1 MRRGIAVN
9 QGASNKI
16 EGLPII
22 FYWKIDIKMKT
33 PKRIEPLIEE
43 GLVDSVICQLMSGK
57 EALVYVVQCGSELI
71 CAKVYKETHRRNF
84 RHSANYTEGRYL
96 KNIRRTR
103 EIQKQS
109 YFGKLTQEV
118 AWQNTEINALCQLG
132 AAGVKVPGYINF
144 FEGVLLMELITDS
157 QGNVAPRLND
167 IRLTKEEAR
176 TYHALLINQAVR
188 MLCHGMI
195 HSDLSEYNV
204 LLGSQ
209 GPVIIDFPQAIYALD
224 NNNARWLL
232 KRDIDNITKYFSR
245 FAPELV
251 GTDFGSEIWSL
262 YEHGKLNWDT
272 PLTGV
277 PIEKHKPVNVDGL
290 LKTIDLVMK
299 KELAWQRYKQE
310 RWTSQR
316 SLAF

>member
-1 MRRGIAVN
+1 
-9 QGASNKI
+9 
-16 EGLPII
+16 
-22 FYWKIDIKMKT
+22 MKT

-57 EALVYVVQCGSELI
+57 EALVYVVQRGSELQ

-84 RHSANYTEGRYL
+84 WHSANYTEGRYL

-103 EIQKQS
+103 EIQRQNC
-109 YFGKLTQEV
+109 FGKLAKDE
-118 AWQNTEINALCQLG
+118 AWQHTEIKALCQLG
-132 AAGVKVPGYINF
+132 AIGVKVPGYINF
-144 FEGVLLMELITDS
+144 LEGVLLMELITDS

-167 IRLTKEEAR
+167 IRLTTEQAR

-209 GPVIIDFPQAIYALD
+209 GPVLIDFPQAIYVAE
-224 NNNARWLL
+224 NNNVRWLL
-232 KRDIDNITKYFSR
+232 KRDIDNITRYFSR
-245 FAPELV
+245 FVPELAM
-251 GTDFGSEIWSL
+251 TDFGSEIWSL
-262 YEHGKLNWDT
+262 YERGKLDWDT

-277 PIEKHKPVNVDGL
+277 PIEKHKPVNIDGL

-310 RWTSQR
+310 RWISQR

>member
-1 MRRGIAVN
+1 
-9 QGASNKI
+9 
-16 EGLPII
+16 
-22 FYWKIDIKMKT
+22 MKT
-33 PKRIEPLIEE
+33 PKQIESLIEE

-57 EALVYVVQCGSELI
+57 EALVYVVQCGSELR

-96 KNIRRTR
+96 KNFRRTR
-103 EIQKQS
+103 EIQKRS
-109 YFGKLTQEV
+109 CFGKVAREE
-118 AWQNTEINALCQLG
+118 AWQNTEINALCRLN
-132 AAGVKVPGYINF
+132 AAGVKVPRYINF

-167 IRLTKEEAR
+167 IRLTTEQAKA
-176 TYHALLINQAVR
+176 YHALLINQVVR
-188 MLCHGMI
+188 MLCRGMI
-195 HSDLSEYNV
+195 HGDLSEYNV

-209 GPVIIDFPQAIYALD
+209 GPVIIDFPQAIYAVE

-245 FAPELV
+245 FSPELAK
-251 GTDFGSEIWSL
+251 TDFGSEIWSL
-262 YEHGKLNWDT
+262 YERGKLDWDT

-277 PIEKHKPVNVDGL
+277 LVETHKPVNIDGL
-290 LKTIDLVMK
+290 LKTIDSVMK